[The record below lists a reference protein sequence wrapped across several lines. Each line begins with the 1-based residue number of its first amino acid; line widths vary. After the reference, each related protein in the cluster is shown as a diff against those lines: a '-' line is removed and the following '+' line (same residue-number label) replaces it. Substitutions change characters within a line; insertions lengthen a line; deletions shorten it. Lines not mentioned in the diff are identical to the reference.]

1 MSEMFQNSKLFGKGH
16 TILYPA
22 AASKKDNIFSLLLKK
37 MGEEDAKSN
46 LIKEI
51 NHKTESEKFLRYIS
65 SSGMT
70 EAMKKLMSVD
80 EELAFG
86 LKAKTGNSLMW

>member
-22 AASKKDNIFSLLLKK
+22 AASGKDDIFNLLLEK
-37 MGEEDAKSN
+37 MGKEDAKSN
-46 LIKEI
+46 LIKEM

-70 EAMKKLMSVD
+70 EAMEKLMSVD
-80 EELAFG
+80 EQFAVG
-86 LKAKTGNSLMW
+86 LKAKTGKSLMW

>member
-1 MSEMFQNSKLFGKGH
+1 MSKMFENDKLFGKGH

-22 AASKKDNIFSLLLKK
+22 AASKKDDIFSLLLEK
-37 MGEEDAKSN
+37 MSEDDAKSN
-46 LIKEI
+46 LIKEMK
-51 NHKTESEKFLRYIS
+51 HETESEKFLRYIS